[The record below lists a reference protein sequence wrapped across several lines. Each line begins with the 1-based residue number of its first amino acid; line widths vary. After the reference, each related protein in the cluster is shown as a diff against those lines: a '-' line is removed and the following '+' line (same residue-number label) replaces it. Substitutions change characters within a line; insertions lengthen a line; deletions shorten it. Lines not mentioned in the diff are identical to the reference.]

1 MTPQETYIEQIE
13 QEIKQTPLEYLP
25 TLLNII
31 HAFREGLCNN
41 KLDTPIKPIEKTAA
55 ATPFDDLFGM
65 IKTTRSVSLEEI
77 EVAISEQG
85 LERFN
90 DCH

>member
-1 MTPQETYIEQIE
+1 MISSDIYFEIE
-13 QEIKQTPLEYLP
+13 QEIKQTPQKYLP

-31 HAFREGLCNN
+31 HAFREGICAD
-41 KLDTPIKPIEKTAA
+41 KLNSQTEAVEKKAEM
-55 ATPFDDLFGM
+55 PFDDLFGM
-65 IKTTRSVSLEEI
+65 IKATRTVSLAEMEQ
-77 EVAISEQG
+77 AISEQG